1 MFFGPSAMA
10 ASLCGFILY
19 FYNVNKENYA
29 LKWFRILYIL
39 YTLMQL
45 DSAIKNLVAYSL
57 QQTLE
62 LAWHREIHQPSLLDI
77 VQVVIQHLHSSLPLD
92 VGQLELWLLQ
102 GIQRFF
108 GFAKCQIRM
117 Y

>member
-1 MFFGPSAMA
+1 MCYFKTIRKVIGWF
-10 ASLCGFILY
+10 LCVSVHQLWLPHS
-19 FYNVNKENYA
+19 VD
-29 LKWFRILYIL
+29 LS
-39 YTLMQL
+39 LMQL

-62 LAWHREIHQPSLLDI
+62 LAWHGEIHQPSLLDI